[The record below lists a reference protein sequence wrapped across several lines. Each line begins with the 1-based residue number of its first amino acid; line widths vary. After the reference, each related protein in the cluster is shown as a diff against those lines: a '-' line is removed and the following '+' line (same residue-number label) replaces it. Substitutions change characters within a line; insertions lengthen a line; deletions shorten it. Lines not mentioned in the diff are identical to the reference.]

1 MCILPIDKKKNR
13 VYNKGTKLRNEVLEM
28 SKREMVRMINDR
40 TGEIVDKFFDDSADA
55 DDLEFLLDMMQI
67 HYQRWSDGEILYE
80 ENDTRAWQTSPYVV

>member
-1 MCILPIDKKKNR
+1 MKKYLIPNLCILPIDKEKNR

-55 DDLEFLLDMMQI
+55 DDLEFLLDMMQV

-80 ENDTRAWQTSPYVV
+80 ENDTRA

>member
-1 MCILPIDKKKNR
+1 MKKYLIPNLCILPIDKKKNR
-13 VYNKGTKLRNEVLEM
+13 MYNKGTKLRNEVLEM

-55 DDLEFLLDMMQI
+55 DDLEFLLDMMQV

-80 ENDTRAWQTSPYVV
+80 ENDTRA

>member
-1 MCILPIDKKKNR
+1 MKKYLIPNLCILPIDKKKNR

-55 DDLEFLLDMMQI
+55 DDLEFLLDMMQV

-80 ENDTRAWQTSPYVV
+80 ENDIRA

>member
-1 MCILPIDKKKNR
+1 MKKYLIPNLCILPIDKKKNK

-55 DDLEFLLDMMQI
+55 DDLEFLLDMMQV

-80 ENDTRAWQTSPYVV
+80 ENDTRA

>member
-1 MCILPIDKKKNR
+1 MKKYLIPNLCILPIDKKKNR

-40 TGEIVDKFFDDSADA
+40 TGEIVDKIFDDSADA
-55 DDLEFLLDMMQI
+55 DDLEFLLDMMQV

-80 ENDTRAWQTSPYVV
+80 ENDTRA

>member
-40 TGEIVDKFFDDSADA
+40 TNEIVDKFFDDSADA
-55 DDLEFLLDMMQI
+55 DDLEFLLDMMQV

-80 ENDTRAWQTSPYVV
+80 ENDTRAWQASPYVI

>member
-1 MCILPIDKKKNR
+1 MKKYLIPNLYILPIDKENNR

-55 DDLEFLLDMMQI
+55 DDLEFLLDMMQV

-80 ENDTRAWQTSPYVV
+80 ENDTRA

>member
-1 MCILPIDKKKNR
+1 MKKYLIPNLCILPIDKKKNR

-40 TGEIVDKFFDDSADA
+40 TGEIVDKVFDDSADA
-55 DDLEFLLDMMQI
+55 DDLEFLLDMMQV

-80 ENDTRAWQTSPYVV
+80 ENDTRA